1 MIHTQFES
9 MLCFFFLTARELD
22 TGEVRRNRHG
32 DGDSSDDG
40 GGSSKKD
47 GREAVVDLASY

>member
-1 MIHTQFES
+1 
-9 MLCFFFLTARELD
+9 MLCLFFLTARELD
-22 TGEVRRNRHG
+22 TDKVRRNRHGDG

-40 GGSSKKD
+40 GGSSKRD

>member
-1 MIHTQFES
+1 
-9 MLCFFFLTARELD
+9 MLCLFFLTARELD
-22 TGEVRRNRHG
+22 TGKVRRNRHGDGDG

-40 GGSSKKD
+40 GGSSKRD